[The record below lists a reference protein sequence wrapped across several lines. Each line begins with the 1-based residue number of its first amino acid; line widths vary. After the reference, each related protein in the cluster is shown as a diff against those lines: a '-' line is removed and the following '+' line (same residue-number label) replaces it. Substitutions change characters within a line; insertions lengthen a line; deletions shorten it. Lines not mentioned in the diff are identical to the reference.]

1 MKLDAAQRR
10 KVEQQ
15 LGADAVPEEHPAA
28 PELREAFGDH
38 TFFLDAEGLSVVE
51 PDRTAEQPSGKVIKL
66 ASWGENRSEL
76 LSHRP
81 EILPVSVDLAPEE
94 PDEPDPAA

>member
-10 KVEQQ
+10 KVEEQ
-15 LGADAVPEEHPAA
+15 LGIDAVPEEHPAT
-28 PELREAFGDH
+28 PELKEAFGDH

-51 PDRTAEQPSGKVIKL
+51 PDQPQEQSSGKVIKL
-66 ASWGENRSEL
+66 ASWGEDRTEL

-81 EILPVSVDLAPEE
+81 EVKPVSVDLSPDE